1 MDNANLCLLSLMI
14 GPSGAGK
21 SHWLASD
28 AAKSYGIRPSHIL
41 SSDEI
46 RIDIAGSLFDQSK
59 NDRVFQSLDRLIYAR
74 IGCGL
79 PVVVD
84 ATNLYSGN
92 RVAMIR
98 KVETIYSG
106 PVRYL
111 IINRPMAEKRRDG
124 GWRNTLDFD
133 LLAKHEA
140 QFNDGLDMALRG
152 DRLRNVI
159 VHDLRTF

>member
-1 MDNANLCLLSLMI
+1 MDNANHCLLSLMI

-28 AAKSYGIRPSHIL
+28 AAKSYGIRPSHVI

-46 RIDIAGSLFDQSK
+46 RIDLTGSLFDQSK
-59 NDRVFQSLDRLIYAR
+59 NDRVFQALDRLIYTR
-74 IGCGL
+74 IACGL
-79 PVVVD
+79 PTTVD
-84 ATNLYSGN
+84 ATNLHSGN

-98 KVETIYSG
+98 KVDAIYSG

-111 IINRPMAEKRRDG
+111 VINRPMDEKRRDG

-133 LLAKHEA
+133 LMAKHEA
-140 QFNDGLDMALRG
+140 QFNDSLDMILCG

-159 VHDLRTF
+159 VHDLRKS